1 MQISLQITMQAPQVP
16 AWILLKSKEDP
27 SYGFQRTS
35 ESGPSVRRHQETLLS
50 DGFHLEQGHP
60 VICSS
65 VARTASSCVIN
76 APPTTGQDAHSTR
89 KQRKKT
95 EKKIKLLFLRTMKY
109 ISRSRSSAFSIGP
122 IPPSFLVSDQ
132 WHNR

>member
-1 MQISLQITMQAPQVP
+1 MQISLQITMQAPQVL

-27 SYGFQRTS
+27 SYGFRRTS

-95 EKKIKLLFLRTMKY
+95 ENKIIIFTNYEIHIKKQKLCVLNRTH
-109 ISRSRSSAFSIGP
+109 
-122 IPPSFLVSDQ
+122 PPSFLVSDQ